1 MNYYAFII
9 NGKIDGKGQC
19 PCSAE
24 GLTCVEITEETY
36 NNIERYIWNG
46 ESVILNPNYEQEQLI
61 KQKQARIQEIKEKL
75 DELDLKSIRAIR
87 AGETDRVL
95 SIETEAQ
102 NYRNEINTLSLDID
116 LLKKDINNDNN

>member
-24 GLTCVEITEETY
+24 GLICVEITEETY

-61 KQKQARIQEIKEKL
+61 KQKQALIQEIKEKL

>member
-24 GLTCVEITEETY
+24 GLICVEITEETY

>member
-24 GLTCVEITEETY
+24 GLICVEITEETY

-87 AGETDRVL
+87 AGETDRIS
-95 SIETEAQ
+95 SIEAEVQ
-102 NYRNEINTLSLDID
+102 NYRNEISTLLSEIS
-116 LLKKDINNDNN
+116 

>member
-1 MNYYAFII
+1 MNYYVFII

-24 GLTCVEITEETY
+24 GLTCVEITEEIY
-36 NNIERYIWNG
+36 NNVERYIWNG
-46 ESVILNPNYEQEQLI
+46 ESVILNPNYAQEQLI

-87 AGETDRVL
+87 AGETDRIS
-95 SIETEAQ
+95 SIETEVQ
-102 NYRNEINTLSLDID
+102 NYRNEINTLLSEIS
-116 LLKKDINNDNN
+116 